1 MLLYY
6 FCKISY
12 YCIQTSDVIK
22 LCLMSSRESITAL
35 FPGQGGIKPGLGEIA
50 FHNSIEAR
58 KIFYLASSEV
68 GIDLSEVAF
77 GSQTDLLERNAQ
89 LVRTAASLAEYEHA
103 KQRGLRISGAGGH
116 SLGQLAALAAIGA
129 ISTNDI
135 FPITKKRQ
143 EAMDY
148 ANSINPGLMVAAT
161 GISAVLA
168 SKIAKLAKAV
178 HTNEN
183 ASDQHVFSG
192 LINIGGMHIKDRV
205 ESAIASLR
213 NEIEHIATRDKSAV
227 PRIKIRPLGKETG
240 AAHTDLQDPGVPIFS
255 EEVARRK
262 SNFNHIKPGSFLAN
276 SVQWLTSPDDFEKE
290 LVDGLTQGV
299 NWRGQMEEYY
309 HSDYRLFYEPES
321 SEVLTGLIRRDYE
334 LEVISRKFGK
344 VVMITTA
351 KDKLDFAGQ

>member
-1 MLLYY
+1 
-6 FCKISY
+6 
-12 YCIQTSDVIK
+12 
-22 LCLMSSRESITAL
+22 MSSMESITAL
-35 FPGQGGIKPGLGEIA
+35 FPGQGGIKPGLGELA
-50 FHNSIEAR
+50 FNNSTEAK

-77 GSQTDLLERNAQ
+77 GSQTHLLDQNAQ
-89 LVRTAASLAEYEHA
+89 LVRTAASLAEYEYA
-103 KQRGLRISGAGGH
+103 KQRGLRISAAGGH
-116 SLGQLAALAAIGA
+116 SLGQLAALSAIGA
-129 ISTNDI
+129 ISRNDI

-161 GISAVLA
+161 GISSVLA

-213 NEIEHIATRDKSAV
+213 SEIEHIAHRDRNPI
-227 PRIKIRPLGKETG
+227 PRIKVRPLGKETG
-240 AAHTDLQDPGVPIFS
+240 AAHTKLQDPGVPIFS

-262 SNFNHIKPGSFLAN
+262 SNFSHIRPGSFLAN
-276 SVQWLTSPDDFEKE
+276 SVQWLTSPDDFERE

-299 NWRGQMEEYY
+299 NWRGQMNEYY
-309 HSDYRLFYEPES
+309 QSDYRLFYEPES
-321 SEVLTGLIRRDYE
+321 SEVLAGLIKRDYE
-334 LEVISRKFGK
+334 AELISRKFGK
-344 VVMITTA
+344 MIMITAA
-351 KDKLDFAGQ
+351 KDKLVFVSQ